1 MTRVVVVLIFMLFSC
16 KSQNPPV
23 YNCPEVDS
31 LTIRVFVLETKL
43 AASQTYAH
51 YLEEQIKR
59 SYIKDTITNGRK
71 KTD

>member
-1 MTRVVVVLIFMLFSC
+1 MSKVVVVFICLILFSC

-43 AASQTYAH
+43 AASQTYAR

-59 SYIKDTITNGRK
+59 SYIKDTVNSK
-71 KTD
+71 E